1 MGVQWQNYSLTLSD
15 ECNLILSQRMT
26 SPTHVSFTANGSR
39 ASESD
44 AIEGAVACFREKRRK
59 LRN

>member
-1 MGVQWQNYSLTLSD
+1 MGEQWQNYSLTLSD
-15 ECNLILSQRMT
+15 ECILILSRRMT
-26 SPTHVSFTANGSR
+26 SRTNVSFTANGSR
-39 ASESD
+39 VNESD